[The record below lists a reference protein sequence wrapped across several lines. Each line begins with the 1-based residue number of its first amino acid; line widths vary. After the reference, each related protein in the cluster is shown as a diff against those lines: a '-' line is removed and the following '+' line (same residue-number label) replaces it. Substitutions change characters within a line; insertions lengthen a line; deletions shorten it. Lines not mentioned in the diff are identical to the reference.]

1 MQKRSVFIIFLL
13 LILCFTSC
21 SASEEAGKK
30 QDVEDVTH
38 NVPDHYQEEVSD
50 KLNVDASVS
59 VPQAK
64 EFSVLSVT
72 QKCFD
77 KEKVANVLFQGK
89 TFEQGDLIY
98 QTSDGDKLYIHSIEK
113 GAFQYVTK
121 FATQVFN
128 VFDYGD
134 LNTGNRGKF
143 QKKELEGFSKDN
155 AISKAEEMLAKLEIS
170 SFTLSQV
177 IALDGQTMQQEQDIL
192 LRDDYTQILVNEGRL
207 ELKEEWGIEDSC
219 YYLVFSINMRD
230 IPVTQHYFTM
240 QTIDDTLYGSSIHM
254 LVSRN
259 KVEGFEIHY
268 NLYEEVSVKTE
279 VEQLFAMEHAIEKA
293 NEKYG
298 QLLLDARYNITEVEL
313 AYVPLKDGENSDMYV
328 MTPAWTMVVE
338 IHSKALV
345 KDETG
350 KTVSV
355 GSMHN
360 KLFLV
365 NAVTGEEI
373 I

>member
-1 MQKRSVFIIFLL
+1 MQKKIIIIFLL
-13 LILCFTSC
+13 LTLCFTSC
-21 SASEEAGKK
+21 SNSEEAGKK
-30 QDVEDVTH
+30 QDIDNITH
-38 NVPDHYQEEVSD
+38 NVPDHYQAEISD

-72 QKCFD
+72 KKCFD
-77 KEKVANVLFQGK
+77 KEKVANILFQGK
-89 TFEQGDLIY
+89 VFEQGELIY
-98 QTSDGDKLYIHSIEK
+98 QTSDGDKLYISSIEK
-113 GAFQYVTK
+113 GSFQYVTK
-121 FATQVFN
+121 FATQVFH

-134 LNTGNRGKF
+134 LNTGNREKF
-143 QKKELEGFSKDN
+143 QEKELEGFSKDK
-155 AISKAEEMLAKLEIS
+155 AISKAEELLAKLGIS
-170 SFTLSQV
+170 SFHLSEV

-192 LRDDYTQILVNEGRL
+192 LEDDYIQTLVNEGRM
-207 ELKEEWGIEDSC
+207 ELKEEWGTEDAC
-219 YYLVFSINMRD
+219 YYLVFSMHMRD

-254 LVSRN
+254 LVSQN

-268 NLYEEVSVKTE
+268 YLYEEVGVKTE
-279 VEQLFAMEHAIEKA
+279 VEQLFTMEHAIEKA

-298 QLLLDARYNITEVEL
+298 QLLLNDKYNITEVEL
-313 AYVPLKDGENSDMYV
+313 AYVPLKDGKSNDMYV

-338 IHSKALV
+338 IHSKGLS

-350 KTVSV
+350 NLVSV
-355 GSMHN
+355 DSVHN